1 MSKICLKVGWVMI
14 LCLMPWLVNAAGL
27 GKLTL
32 GSSLGQPFKAEIEL
46 VSVDEGELPSLAAR
60 VASPE
65 AFNQAGM
72 IYAPYHAS
80 LRVSI
85 EKRVNGQPYIHVAS
99 TQSINEPFINLLVEL
114 SGSSSGR
121 LLREYTV
128 LLDPAETELNEP
140 VVPVVQRASSS
151 LQATS
156 SATETIQPHERNS
169 QKTAINSKEASYKPG
184 PATYGPVER
193 GETLTKIAKQVAPEG
208 IDLNQ
213 MLVALYQAN
222 RDAFFENNMNLLK
235 VGSIL
240 RIPQQSEIASVSQRE
255 ASQEIKAQTANWHA
269 YRQRIAEAAT
279 STSTNTSV
287 RADLK
292 QSAEGKISTTIEE
305 DSPLS
310 KNAPSE
316 EVLILSKGQSPSSFQ
331 DNGEFVGGKNS
342 ATQDYL
348 RMMEE
353 DAIAKE
359 RALQEANE
367 RITLLEQN
375 IERLQRLIEIKGTGM
390 AEIQARAEQLSPQA
404 ESSPSSE
411 EHLVP
416 DDGVMTDAIMPEE
429 VNEKTDAEHAE
440 TTVAAQ
446 SEVMEAADQVG
457 LPEFESTSAVEMAL
471 LDQIID
477 FVAEN
482 LEVTGGV
489 LAALLTGWLGISILR
504 RRRNQKDEMDHLFD
518 YVDEEP
524 EGNSKTTHATAATS
538 MTAAETVPAVLSDR
552 QHNDK
557 ESFVEFSEE
566 AKFNIEKR
574 EGGLSESAAGFFFGK
589 NMTENVVVDQGKD
602 LASHQAGIAP
612 SSPKESPVETSSET
626 PTENLAEQVHDIQFD
641 IKDSP
646 HHGAAELKDQEI
658 VPDALEQGRE
668 KEAAVPDLE
677 FTLSSAPELD
687 EKEDSPRKTD
697 TSPDDAGI
705 PFELDFPG
713 EIASESPTTP
723 SNDETVASSQ
733 QEDDQ
738 HVLTFDLSEI
748 KLDLDEEPEK
758 AKDDNAQTDNQNDIP
773 WDEVAVKIDL
783 AKAYLEM
790 KDIEGAQEIL
800 EEVLR
805 EGTES
810 QQATARSM
818 LDSLK

>member
-14 LCLMPWLVNAAGL
+14 LCLIPWLVNAAGL

-85 EKRVNGQPYIHVAS
+85 EKRVNGQPYIHIAS

-140 VVPVVQRASSS
+140 VIPAVQRASSS

-156 SATETIQPHERNS
+156 SATETIRPHERNS
-169 QKTAINSKEASYKPG
+169 QKAAINSKEASYRPG

-208 IDLNQ
+208 VDLNQ

-240 RIPQQSEIASVSQRE
+240 RIPQQSEIASVSRRE
-255 ASQEIKAQTANWHA
+255 AGQEIKAQTANWHA

-279 STSTNTSV
+279 STSMRT
-287 RADLK
+287 DLK
-292 QSAEGKISTTIEE
+292 QSAEGRISTTIEE
-305 DSPLS
+305 DNPLS
-310 KNAPSE
+310 KRAPSE
-316 EVLILSKGQSPSSFQ
+316 EVLILSKGQSPSNFQ

-390 AEIQARAEQLSPQA
+390 AEIQARAEQLPPQA

-411 EHLVP
+411 EQPVP
-416 DDGVMTDAIMPEE
+416 DDGAMVDAVTPED
-429 VNEKTDAEHAE
+429 VNEKPDAEHAE
-440 TTVAAQ
+440 TTVVAQ
-446 SEVMEAADQVG
+446 SEGMEGTDPVG
-457 LPEFESTSAVEMAL
+457 GLSEVEATSAVEMAL
-471 LDQIID
+471 SDQVID

-482 LEVTGGV
+482 LELTGGA

-504 RRRNQKDEMDHLFD
+504 RRRDRKDEMDHLFD
-518 YVDEEP
+518 SVDEEP
-524 EGNSKTTHATAATS
+524 EDNSKTTHATAATS

-574 EGGLSESAAGFFFGK
+574 EGGISESAAGFFFGK
-589 NMTENVVVDQGKD
+589 SIAENVVADQGKD

-612 SSPKESPVETSSET
+612 FSPKESSIETSNEA
-626 PTENLAEQVHDIQFD
+626 PTETSAEQVHDIQFD

-646 HHGAAELKDQEI
+646 HHGTVELKDQEI
-658 VPDALEQGRE
+658 VPDELEQGRE
-668 KEAAVPDLE
+668 KEVAVPDLE
-677 FTLSSAPELD
+677 FTLSLEPEQD
-687 EKEDSPRKTD
+687 EKEDSPRKAD
-697 TSPDDAGI
+697 TSPNDAGL
-705 PFELDFPG
+705 PFELVFPG
-713 EIASESPTTP
+713 EITPESHATP
-723 SNDETVASSQ
+723 SSDETVASPQ
-733 QEDDQ
+733 QEDDP

-748 KLDLDEEPEK
+748 KLDLDDETEK
-758 AKDDNAQTDNQNDIP
+758 LKEDTAQTDNQNDIP